1 MTYFPDIRTNEEYN
15 EKILTGERKAFLK
28 GFDFAVEVLDTMKNN
43 LDSYLEDSIVIHYLA
58 EHEDEAEKVFS
69 SILHY
74 IELER
79 NMVGCSL
86 LDEEFNLK
94 EKKEKAEKEEKKE
107 EEVE

>member
-15 EKILTGERKAFLK
+15 EKSLTGERKAFLK

-43 LDSYLEDSIVIHYLA
+43 LDSYIEDSIVIHYLA
-58 EHEDEAEKVFS
+58 EHEEEAEKVFS

-86 LDEEFNLK
+86 LDEEYSLKEK
-94 EKKEKAEKEEKKE
+94 EKKEEKHEED
-107 EEVE
+107 VE